1 MAWPKNSLNG
11 SNFSKGGAMLH
22 PFSLLVVLCFL
33 TLQGFSRAEEKR
45 FTFTHPSMGT
55 VFQIILYA
63 GEEAMAQKAA
73 DAAFQRIDQINQRAS
88 DYLPESE
95 LSRCNRAPAHK
106 PFPLSD
112 ELFSL
117 ISKAQEVSRQTDGA
131 FDITATYAIQQWR
144 RAKRKQ
150 RLPSAEETAR
160 AIAMTG
166 WKFLML
172 DDKART
178 LTKARDGLQ
187 LDLGGIGKG
196 YAADAALRVLR
207 EHGITRALVAGSG
220 DLAIGD
226 APPDKAGWDVALRT
240 FEKSQDRDRLVH
252 VSLKNCGCSTS
263 GDLHQYLELDG
274 KRYSHIIDPGT
285 GLGLTRRIACTVIA
299 SDATTSDAMATA
311 LCVLGMDAGLKKV
324 EDIKS
329 LQVRFTLLEND
340 VPEISSSPG
349 FPELRE

>member
-1 MAWPKNSLNG
+1 MVWPKNSLNG
-11 SNFSKGGAMLH
+11 SKLKKGGAVLH
-22 PFSLLVVLCFL
+22 PFSLLVALCFFS
-33 TLQGFSRAEEKR
+33 LQGFSRAEEKR

-63 GEEAMAQKAA
+63 GEETRAQKAA
-73 DAAFQRIDQINQRAS
+73 EAAFQRIDQINQQAS

-95 LSRCNRAPAHK
+95 LSRGNRAPIQT
-106 PFPLSD
+106 PFPISD

-117 ISKAQEVSRQTDGA
+117 ISKAQEVSRQTEGA

-150 RLPSAEETAR
+150 RLPSVAETEK

-166 WKFLML
+166 WRSLVL

-178 LTKARDGLQ
+178 LTKAKDGLQ
-187 LDLGGIGKG
+187 IDLGGIGKG

-207 EHGITRALVAGSG
+207 EQGITRALVAGSG

-240 FEKSQDRDRLVH
+240 FEKSGDADRLVH

-274 KRYSHIIDPGT
+274 KRYSHIVDPKT
-285 GLGLTRRIACTVIA
+285 GLGLTNHIACTVIA
-299 SDATTSDAMATA
+299 PDATTSDAMATA
-311 LCVLGMDAGLKKV
+311 MCVLGVDNGLKKA
-324 EDIKS
+324 EELKS
-329 LQVRFTLLEND
+329 LQARFTQLEKG
-340 VPEISSSPG
+340 VPVIKASAA
-349 FPELRE
+349 FPAIRD